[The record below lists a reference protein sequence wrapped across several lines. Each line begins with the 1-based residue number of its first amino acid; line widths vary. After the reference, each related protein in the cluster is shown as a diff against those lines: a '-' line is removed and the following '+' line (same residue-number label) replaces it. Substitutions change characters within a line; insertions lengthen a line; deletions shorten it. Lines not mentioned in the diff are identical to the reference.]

1 MYKETKG
8 LTNKIIYFS
17 EIDDLVEK
25 MRSSG
30 GRITLCHGVF
40 DLLHPGHIR
49 HLAKAKE
56 LGEILI
62 VSITADKY
70 VNKGPGRPAFPES
83 LRAESLANIISVDY
97 VVITPFQTAIEI
109 INAVKPN
116 NYVKGNDY
124 VDENMD
130 KTGNIVREREIV
142 ESHGGKIQYTDEIVF
157 SSSKLIN
164 KFIPSYSNEV
174 SKWLKDL
181 KSNYTKT
188 EILSWLDAISKL
200 KVTVIG
206 EAILDLY
213 TECEALGKS
222 AKDPVLCFNKGSTVL
237 YAGGILAIGAH
248 VNGLGATT
256 TIVTGLNGI
265 DLDLD
270 QIKNLRNKGINLQS
284 LETAPSPTIKKQRF
298 VDSRTSTRVI
308 ELYEMNDVPLPAEKD
323 EEFIGLISKSISD
336 ADVVIVAD
344 YGHGLISKKAIELLD
359 RSGKFLAVNA
369 QTNAGNR
376 GFNSITR
383 YPRMDFVT
391 LNGVEAQLET
401 RRRHIE
407 IKSFIEQLQKT
418 SSTSQIVVT
427 RGGEGMD
434 IFSKNQTLCHSP
446 SLAPFVMDRV
456 GAGDVVLTITSL
468 LAALKAPPEIIGFYG
483 SICGSWAVTF
493 IGNEKNLNLGDIS
506 RHINSLWS

>member
-1 MYKETKG
+1 MSKETKEF
-8 LTNKIIYFS
+8 TNKIIHFS

-30 GRITLCHGVF
+30 KKITLCHGVF

-97 VVITPFQTAIEI
+97 VIITPFQTAIEI
-109 INAVKPN
+109 LNAVKPN

-124 VDENMD
+124 VDEDSD

-142 ESHGGKIQYTDEIVF
+142 ESHGGKILYTDEIVF
-157 SSSKLIN
+157 SSSQLIN
-164 KFIPSYSNEV
+164 KFIPSHSSEV
-174 SKWLKDL
+174 SKWLRDL
-181 KSNYTKT
+181 KLDYTKT
-188 EILSWLDAISKL
+188 EILNWLDKVSEL

-213 TECEALGKS
+213 TECDALGKS
-222 AKDPVLCFNKGSTVL
+222 AKDPVLCFNKGPTVS

-248 VNGLGATT
+248 VNGLGANT
-256 TIVTGLNGI
+256 TIVTGLNGM

-270 QIKNLRNKGINLQS
+270 QIKNLKTKGINLQS
-284 LETAPSPTIKKQRF
+284 LEIAPFPTIRKQRF
-298 VDSRTSTRVI
+298 VDSRTSTRVL
-308 ELYEMNDVPLPAEKD
+308 ELYEMNDVPLTAEKD
-323 EEFIGLISKSISD
+323 KEFIRLISESISD
-336 ADVVIVAD
+336 VDAVIVAD
-344 YGHGLISKKAIELLD
+344 YGHGLISEKAIDHLAS
-359 RSGKFLAVNA
+359 SGKFLAVNA

-383 YPRMDFVT
+383 YPKMDFIT
-391 LNGVEAQLET
+391 LNGMEAKLET

-407 IKSFIEQLQKT
+407 MKSFIEQLQKI
-418 SSTSQIVVT
+418 SSTNQIVVT
-427 RGGEGMD
+427 RGGDGMD
-434 IFSKNQTLCHSP
+434 IFSKNEKFCHSP
-446 SLAPFVMDRV
+446 ALAPFVRDRV
-456 GAGDVVLTITSL
+456 GAGDVVLAITSL
-468 LAALKAPPEIIGFYG
+468 LAALKAPSEIIGFYG
-483 SICGSWAVTF
+483 NICGAWAVSYN
-493 IGNEKNLNLGDIS
+493 GNEKTLDKGTLVRQITS
-506 RHINSLWS
+506 ILA